1 MSTKR
6 TRPDDP
12 VLTKSSGNPWSRP
25 NRNLDPKVVPE
36 ENEGGSPSDRIV
48 ADETDEEL
56 EYMNTPSKAA
66 KTTSVSTP
74 HGRVRESARTATQ
87 SLPTRRT
94 GKQPIGIGTA
104 SGSRTRD
111 GTSPSLDPL
120 QHETGLGNETRPS
133 LTNTVLN
140 LIDSEN
146 IRLKETTLF
155 KIRLEIDLELD
166 QHKAKVQQYQKT
178 ISQLLEKNEYWKSI
192 TMQDRGDV

>member
-12 VLTKSSGNPWSRP
+12 VVTKSSGNQWSGGKRKLYL
-25 NRNLDPKVVPE
+25 RDVPG

-48 ADETDEEL
+48 ADETDEEF
-56 EYMNTPSKAA
+56 EYMNTPSKAV

-74 HGRVRESARTATQ
+74 HGLARERTLAQ
-87 SLPTRRT
+87 SLPTIRRI
-94 GKQPIGIGTA
+94 GKQPMGIRTA

-111 GTSPSLDPL
+111 RRSPSLGPF
-120 QHETGLGNETRPS
+120 QHEIGLGNETRPS
-133 LTNTVLN
+133 LTTTVLN

-146 IRLKETTLF
+146 IRLKDSTLF

-166 QHKAKVQQYQKT
+166 QHNAKVQQYEKT
-178 ISQLLEKNEYWKSI
+178 ISQLLEKNEYWKII
-192 TMQDRGDV
+192 TMQDRATCK